1 MVQPIFHVW
10 KVHVV
15 VVHPFIQAPQHES
28 SSRPLAR
35 TTVAARELQTLGRR
49 PTSRLTGD
57 TFHVHRWVSTCSSQ
71 GLHWRVLKYQSVH
84 SILHTITTTLSFAHL
99 LCSCNRKTTS
109 LHRKSTNQCLCAK
122 SDMQRKEA
130 KRKQPLRRPCQD
142 KVAFKLN
149 FGNLQRICIYG
160 LEYDASFAAKIDF
173 LRRRLAEV
181 WSKHRCSRKSSKLP
195 QGSAALC
202 CFVLHAAECQIKHGS
217 LPSLV
222 GKKKPQTESSDSR
235 DLPVKTTHA

>member
-15 VVHPFIQAPQHES
+15 VVYPFIQAPQHES

-57 TFHVHRWVSTCSSQ
+57 TFHVQRWVSTCSSQ
-71 GLHWRVLKYQSVH
+71 GLLWRVLKYQSVH

-130 KRKQPLRRPCQD
+130 KAKTTPQETLPRLGRFQI
-142 KVAFKLN
+142 KLWESSK
-149 FGNLQRICIYG
+149 NLYG
-160 LEYDASFAAKIDF
+160 LEYDASFAAKIGF

-202 CFVLHAAECQIKHGS
+202 CFVLNMGVC
-217 LPSLV
+217 L
-222 GKKKPQTESSDSR
+222 R
-235 DLPVKTTHA
+235 